1 MPGRWNLIFLCLLL
15 GCIALWL
22 RMSHS
27 VASRPIAKGDTARG
41 VSVARPQASSTSKP
55 TPVPGDADLPNLVI
69 VDLTYEAPYLN
80 VIYANDGCGHVAED
94 FTIALDCGPNGWED
108 RCHKRPSPG
117 QQGVCGR
124 IGADLLRNKFGY
136 IAELK
141 VKIDPEDCVQE
152 TDESDNSVTFAVESD
167 KNGFVKFTRKSASD
181 EPRKAAGPLPN
192 ESAILAAVLA
202 DHVKNLKPRFQPG
215 EVVIV
220 SSDIFSPQAE
230 IEDSYGRQ
238 NLMKAC
244 KEIGVD
250 PAVLDVLA
258 HNSQPGQWDLDSWP
272 TSVKL
277 RNTEEFYRHFSGIE
291 TFNDALEKGGPGRQV
306 FSFCRPVLDESTG
319 DIVVYAREWT
329 VTQYGVLY
337 RLRPG
342 RGDGHLQVIFKSR
355 EIGIY

>member
-1 MPGRWNLIFLCLLL
+1 VAFDHEDSLMASRNMVALLL
-15 GCIALWL
+15 SLCVIAVL
-22 RMSHS
+22 
-27 VASRPIAKGDTARG
+27 AKTPGAMAPRNPVLKT
-41 VSVARPQASSTSKP
+41 TESKP
-55 TPVPGDADLPNLVI
+55 TP
-69 VDLTYEAPYLN
+69 T
-80 VIYANDGCGHVAED
+80 
-94 FTIALDCGPNGWED
+94 
-108 RCHKRPSPG
+108 PSSLA
-117 QQGVCGR
+117 R
-124 IGADLLRNKFGY
+124 
-136 IAELK
+136 
-141 VKIDPEDCVQE
+141 
-152 TDESDNSVTFAVESD
+152 ES
-167 KNGFVKFTRKSASD
+167 
-181 EPRKAAGPLPN
+181 RKAAGPLPN
-192 ESAILAAVLA
+192 ESAILAAVID
-202 DHVKNLKPRFQPG
+202 DHVKNLEPPFQPG

-220 SSDIFSPQAE
+220 SSNSFSPQAE
-230 IEDSYGRQ
+230 IEDYSYGRQ
-238 NLMKAC
+238 NLMKTC
-244 KEIGVD
+244 EEIGVD

-329 VTQYGVLY
+329 ATQYGVLY